1 MIPNYQE
8 LMLPLLQIA
17 SDGNIHYIKDAVNA
31 LSDAFNLS
39 EQERQEPISS
49 GVQTVI
55 YNRVGWARTYLK
67 KAGLLTDPQKGY
79 FQITQAGLDL
89 LATNPAYVDNKLL
102 NKYPS
107 FKEFKNRSEKKPPKD
122 LPKKEKDSTPEE
134 LLEESFN
141 EIQARLAD
149 NIIETIMKSSP
160 HFFERLVIEL
170 LLKMG
175 YGGSYRELAQAVG
188 KSGDEG
194 IDGIIDQ
201 DRLGLDRIYVQAK
214 RWDSATSI
222 GSPEV
227 QKFAGALLGK
237 HAKKGIF
244 ISTARFSSNA
254 KSYVTALDAKVVLI
268 DGKQLADYMIEYGV
282 GVTTQIVY
290 EIKTI
295 DNDFFFEGD
304 D

>member
-8 LMLPLLQIA
+8 LMLPLLKIA
-17 SDGNIHYIKDAVNA
+17 SDGNIHYIKDSVDT

-39 EQERQEPISS
+39 EKERQETISS
-49 GVQTVI
+49 GVQTII

-67 KAGLLTDPQKGY
+67 KAGLLTDPKKGY
-79 FQITQAGLDL
+79 FQITQEGLDL
-89 LATNPAYVDNKLL
+89 LAKNPTHIDNKLL
-102 NKYPS
+102 SDYPS
-107 FKEFKNRSEKKPPKD
+107 FREFRKRTEKDSPIVPPKNE
-122 LPKKEKDSTPEE
+122 KESTPEE
-134 LLEESFN
+134 LLEEAFN

-149 NIIETIMKSSP
+149 NILDTIMKSSP

-201 DRLGLDRIYVQAK
+201 NRLGLDRIYIQAK
-214 RWDSATSI
+214 RWDPSGSI

-244 ISTARFSSNA
+244 ITTARFSSNA
-254 KSYVTALDAKVVLI
+254 RSYVIALDAKVVLI
-268 DGKQLADYMIEYGV
+268 DGKQLAELMIEYGV

-295 DNDFFFEGD
+295 DNDFFFESD

>member
-8 LMLPLLQIA
+8 LMLPLLKLA
-17 SDGNIHYIKDAVNA
+17 SDGKIHNIKNAVSM
-31 LSDAFNLS
+31 LSDTFNLS
-39 EQERQEPISS
+39 EQERHENINS

-67 KAGLLTDPQKGY
+67 KAGLLTDPKKGN
-79 FQITQAGLDL
+79 FQITQDGLNL
-89 LATNPAYVDNKLL
+89 LDTNPKYIDNKILAQFA
-102 NKYPS
+102 S
-107 FKEFKNRSEKKPPKD
+107 FREFRKRNEKSTQVVTTKVEKD
-122 LPKKEKDSTPEE
+122 LTPEE
-134 LLEESFN
+134 LLEEAFQ

-201 DRLGLDRIYVQAK
+201 DRLGLDRIYIQAK
-214 RWDSATSI
+214 RWDPTTSI

-244 ISTARFSSNA
+244 ITTARFSNNA
-254 KSYVTALDAKVVLI
+254 RSYVIALDAKVVLV

-290 EIKTI
+290 EIKTM
-295 DNDFFFEGD
+295 DNDFFFENED
-304 D
+304 